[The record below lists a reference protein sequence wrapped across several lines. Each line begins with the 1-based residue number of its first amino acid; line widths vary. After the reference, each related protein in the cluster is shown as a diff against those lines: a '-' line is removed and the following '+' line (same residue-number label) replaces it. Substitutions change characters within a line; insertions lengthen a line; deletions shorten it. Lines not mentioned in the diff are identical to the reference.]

1 VIWFNCCN
9 ISVRNKVSFG
19 YAELVSML
27 KYYNFRMKH
36 YSTLIETMFKE
47 KKLCSFIWEV
57 FQRDLLSLHIFCNF
71 IKLLSL
77 FVYQTVTEK
86 NTRLKGS

>member
-1 VIWFNCCN
+1 MCGSNCLEQTGVSIDSKEPTVKGLAQEPFIASNVIWFKCCN

-36 YSTLIETMFKE
+36 YSTLIETMVTQKR
-47 KKLCSFIWEV
+47 LCSFI
-57 FQRDLLSLHIFCNF
+57 
-71 IKLLSL
+71 
-77 FVYQTVTEK
+77 
-86 NTRLKGS
+86 